1 MPLAKGKSQKTIS
14 SNIREMI
21 HAGHPQKQAVAAALN
36 VARKAKN
43 TGGTARHGYATD
55 GAVSP
60 YEKILRIYNP
70 TRVHRLESGDP
81 AFNAMIEAQKAD
93 IQSVDPKLPII
104 GMGPQEIVNELT
116 YRARKQ
122 NEAEP
127 MTVEERQRLRGAG
140 LMGAGVE
147 SDLSSKKQQQLDNLK
162 TLQLQ
167 AKAAEENQQRQEPQA
182 STSPEQVPTAPS
194 FAARSWEYVPDKD
207 IAQGGHF
214 RPWDAN
220 VVNSWGGY
228 FDKYPQRMFSDFEP
242 WSMYGGNLRPE
253 DDNSSTPGTDSLME
267 EHLPNQ
273 SAWETAQYLP
283 ARDKDTSRYV
293 APQQSGSGSSF
304 RAPASAP
311 MPPSRPTNDMAL
323 ARSGQGG
330 EETALDFIRNTPIYQ
345 ARLKGDTSTGAIQ
358 PSSDSSSSPGIV
370 DRFLSFLDKDQSTDS
385 TGGRVAFAS
394 GGGTNR
400 DTDYSGMGFA
410 GGGSPYGVS
419 SDTAPY
425 GGGQMPY
432 NKIKLH
438 TGPIHSPVAGRTDHL
453 PMHVPAGS
461 YVIPADVVSGFG
473 EGNTMA
479 GFKRLNRTFGPNGG
493 APRFAAGGAAD
504 VGEASPIVAAGGEYV
519 IHPHI
524 ITILGGGDINKGHTV
539 LDDFVKSGRKQIVN
553 TMKNLP
559 GPKKD

>member
-36 VARKAKN
+36 VARKAKKK
-43 TGGTARHGYATD
+43 GG
-55 GAVSP
+55 
-60 YEKILRIYNP
+60 
-70 TRVHRLESGDP
+70 
-81 AFNAMIEAQKAD
+81 
-93 IQSVDPKLPII
+93 
-104 GMGPQEIVNELT
+104 
-116 YRARKQ
+116 
-122 NEAEP
+122 
-127 MTVEERQRLRGAG
+127 G
-140 LMGAGVE
+140 L
-147 SDLSSKKQQQLDNLK
+147 
-162 TLQLQ
+162 
-167 AKAAEENQQRQEPQA
+167 
-182 STSPEQVPTAPS
+182 
-194 FAARSWEYVPDKD
+194 
-207 IAQGGHF
+207 
-214 RPWDAN
+214 
-220 VVNSWGGY
+220 
-228 FDKYPQRMFSDFEP
+228 
-242 WSMYGGNLRPE
+242 
-253 DDNSSTPGTDSLME
+253 DDNSDFDEISNVIKNAYKGTTKPQKVPNPDYGKPLPQKVLNPDFVVTPSDESPKGAQPVDMGLLRRGVQNIYDYITRPYTPTRIPNPRSNEIAEAESKANWGATTTKPDWAKQTFPGTYAAYE
-267 EHLPNQ
+267 ENFPSTAASTHPNPSQ
-273 SAWETAQYLP
+273 SSVGGGQEYPDINSLP
-283 ARDKDTSRYV
+283 ARDKDTSRYA

-304 RAPASAP
+304 RAPSSAP

-323 ARSGQGG
+323 SRSGQGG

-358 PSSDSSSSPGIV
+358 PSSDTSSGPSIV
-370 DRFLSFLDKDQSTDS
+370 DRFLNFLDRDKDQSTEAA
-385 TGGRVAFAS
+385 GGRI
-394 GGGTNR
+394 
-400 DTDYSGMGFA
+400 GFA
-410 GGGSPYGVS
+410 AGGSPYGMA
-419 SDTAPY
+419 SDAAPY
-425 GGGQMPY
+425 GGGQMSP

-559 GPKKD
+559 GPKTD

>member
-21 HAGHPQKQAVAAALN
+21 HAGHPQKQAIAAALN
-36 VARKAKN
+36 TARRSARAWGGRNN
-43 TGGTARHGYATD
+43 TGANA
-55 GAVSP
+55 
-60 YEKILRIYNP
+60 I
-70 TRVHRLESGDP
+70 SGDLDYIKKIMP
-81 AFNAMIEAQKAD
+81 
-93 IQSVDPKLPII
+93 
-104 GMGPQEIVNELT
+104 EIWDKISQNVTLVPRVKSAPVKDMDYGDRTPPLANT
-116 YRARKQ
+116 Y
-122 NEAEP
+122 P
-127 MTVEERQRLRGAG
+127 G
-140 LMGAGVE
+140 
-147 SDLSSKKQQQLDNLK
+147 
-162 TLQLQ
+162 
-167 AKAAEENQQRQEPQA
+167 
-182 STSPEQVPTAPS
+182 TSALL
-194 FAARSWEYVPDKD
+194 PDKTE
-207 IAQGGHF
+207 
-214 RPWDAN
+214 N
-220 VVNSWGGY
+220 
-228 FDKYPQRMFSDFEP
+228 
-242 WSMYGGNLRPE
+242 
-253 DDNSSTPGTDSLME
+253 
-267 EHLPNQ
+267 LPNQ
-273 SAWETAQYLP
+273 SAWENAQYLP
-283 ARDKDTSRYV
+283 ARDKDTSRFA
-293 APQQSGSGSSF
+293 APQQSSSGSSF
-304 RAPASAP
+304 RAPSSAP

-323 ARSGQGG
+323 SRSGQGG

-358 PSSDSSSSPGIV
+358 PSSDTSSGPSIV
-370 DRFLSFLDKDQSTDS
+370 DRFLNFLDRDKDQSTEAA
-385 TGGRVAFAS
+385 GGRI
-394 GGGTNR
+394 
-400 DTDYSGMGFA
+400 GFA
-410 GGGSPYGVS
+410 AGGSPYGMA
-419 SDTAPY
+419 SDAAPY
-425 GGGQMPY
+425 GGGQMSP

-559 GPKKD
+559 GPKTD

>member
-36 VARKAKN
+36 
-43 TGGTARHGYATD
+43 TARRSSRAGGGRNGT
-55 GAVSP
+55 GANAISGDLD
-60 YEKILRIYNP
+60 YIKKIMPEIWDKISQNVTLVPRVKSAPAKDMDYGDRTPPLAAAPPANP
-70 TRVHRLESGDP
+70 TANPTSIADQVRENWRVSGSDPNLE
-81 AFNAMIEAQKAD
+81 
-93 IQSVDPKLPII
+93 
-104 GMGPQEIVNELT
+104 
-116 YRARKQ
+116 
-122 NEAEP
+122 
-127 MTVEERQRLRGAG
+127 
-140 LMGAGVE
+140 
-147 SDLSSKKQQQLDNLK
+147 
-162 TLQLQ
+162 
-167 AKAAEENQQRQEPQA
+167 
-182 STSPEQVPTAPS
+182 
-194 FAARSWEYVPDKD
+194 
-207 IAQGGHF
+207 
-214 RPWDAN
+214 
-220 VVNSWGGY
+220 
-228 FDKYPQRMFSDFEP
+228 
-242 WSMYGGNLRPE
+242 
-253 DDNSSTPGTDSLME
+253 
-267 EHLPNQ
+267 
-273 SAWETAQYLP
+273 AWQTAQYLP
-283 ARDKDTSRYV
+283 ARDKDTSRFS
-293 APQQSGSGSSF
+293 APQQSSSGSSF
-304 RAPASAP
+304 RAPSSAP
-311 MPPSRPTNDMAL
+311 MPPSRPTNEAAL
-323 ARSGQGG
+323 VRSGQGG

-358 PSSDSSSSPGIV
+358 PSSDTSSGPSIV
-370 DRFLSFLDKDQSTDS
+370 DRFLNFLDRDKDQSTEAA
-385 TGGRVAFAS
+385 GGRI
-394 GGGTNR
+394 
-400 DTDYSGMGFA
+400 GFA
-410 GGGSPYGVS
+410 AGGSPYGMA
-419 SDTAPY
+419 SDAAPY
-425 GGGQMPY
+425 GGGQMSP